1 MPRDKKLSKG
11 SKSLSLRVKML
22 LILGLPLIVS
32 LLMVTQIHLYL
43 TQQRSKEDLIAFRE
57 AQVES
62 AENKLRSV
70 VDMVEGYLSNA
81 DQLNVPMED
90 LLEQLRLMRYD
101 NGDGYFWIIDDQLPF
116 PNLLFHAT
124 HPGNEGQPTDDP
136 KFEIITDQ
144 PGKNFHQEIVKACL
158 DAGEAYTDYFWV
170 RPVDNFE
177 HQKMAYSKYIKEK
190 RIIISSGIYV
200 DQIDV
205 MVRAKE
211 EAIAEYVSRTIL
223 FSAVSAV
230 IILLISFF
238 IAWYFSS
245 NLVAAML
252 QVKHLLHRLVLG
264 EQLEAIH
271 TNRKDEMGEMVKMV
285 NETAGRIQEFA
296 AFANQISEGHLEV
309 ELELNSDKDLL
320 GVSLVRMQRNLMSAT
335 EEIKSTVA
343 HIVEEG
349 DVSVQLSTE
358 NKQGVWLGIS
368 QLFNEL
374 TKTVGNSFLEISKL
388 TSSMSQGDLS
398 VRMGAGW
405 KGDMK
410 VVSDSLNKALEQLN
424 ILIAQI
430 IRNAG
435 EVNGLSDEILSNSE
449 QMRLSTSEVALAVK
463 EMSQGAGNQVVKV
476 DESSKLMEESLN
488 SSMEIKEQADR
499 INHAAKQGVAD
510 SQDGLALI
518 TQVNESMRNISTSA
532 QESRHSFEVLND
544 RSNEI
549 GKVLSFITEIASQTN
564 LLALNAAIEAAQ
576 AGEAGRGFAVV
587 ADEIRKLAEESRNS
601 AKEIELLINDVQ
613 QGTNEALQSMFAM
626 GGNVEKATQTTQ
638 NAYDAFKKMA
648 SSSEETLQLTER
660 ILSASQMQIDNTN
673 EVVAI
678 TESIV
683 VIAEETAS
691 GTEEVATSASQLS
704 SVTIGFKDR
713 AKLLSEIATTLQESA
728 EQFKLNSDV

>member
-1 MPRDKKLSKG
+1 
-11 SKSLSLRVKML
+11 ML

-32 LLMVTQIHLYL
+32 LLTVTQLHLYL
-43 TQQRSKEDLIAFRE
+43 TNKRSEEDLIAFRE
-57 AQVES
+57 AQVQS

-81 DQLNVPMED
+81 DQSDVPVED
-90 LLEQLRLMRYD
+90 LLEHMRLMRYD

-136 KFEIITDQ
+136 KFEIITNQ
-144 PGKNFHQEIVKACL
+144 PGKNFHQEIVKGCRA
-158 DAGEAYTDYFWV
+158 DGEAFTDYFWV
-170 RPVDNFE
+170 RPVDNFV
-177 HQKMAYSKYIKEK
+177 HQKLAYSKYIKEK
-190 RIIISSGIYV
+190 GIIISSGIYV

-205 MVRAKE
+205 MVSAKE
-211 EAIAEYVSRTIL
+211 EAIAQYVRRTIL

-230 IILLISFF
+230 VILLISFF

-245 NLVAAML
+245 NLVSAML
-252 QVKHLLHRLVLG
+252 KVKGLLQRLVKG

-271 TNRKDEMGEMVKMV
+271 TNRKDEMGEMVEMV
-285 NETAGRIQEFA
+285 NETAGRIHEFS
-296 AFANQISEGHLEV
+296 AFANEISEGNLEV
-309 ELELNSDKDLL
+309 DLELNSENDLL
-320 GVSLVRMQRNLMSAT
+320 GVSLRKMRENLQEAT
-335 EEIKSTVA
+335 EEIKSTVG
-343 HIVEEG
+343 HIVEQG
-349 DVSVQLSTE
+349 DVSVQLPTV
-358 NKQGVWLGIS
+358 NKRGVWLEIS

-374 TKTVGNSFLEISKL
+374 TNTVGNSFLEISQL
-388 TSSMSQGDLS
+388 TASMSQGDLS
-398 VRMGAGW
+398 VRMGTDW

-410 VVSDSLNKALEQLN
+410 LLSESLNKALDQLN
-424 ILIAQI
+424 VLIAQI
-430 IRNAG
+430 NGHAG
-435 EVNGLSDEILSNSE
+435 EVNDLSDEILSNSE
-449 QMRLSTSEVALAVK
+449 QMRVSTSEVALAVK

-488 SSMEIKEQADR
+488 SSVEIKEQADR
-499 INHAAKQGVAD
+499 INQSAQQSVSD
-510 SQDGLALI
+510 SQEGLELI
-518 TQVNESMRNISTSA
+518 GHVNESILGISASA
-532 QESRHSFEVLND
+532 QESRNSFEVLND

-549 GKVLSFITEIASQTN
+549 GKVLSFISEIASQTN

-613 QGTNEALQSMFAM
+613 KGTNEALQSMSAM
-626 GGNVEKATQTTQ
+626 NSNVEKATQTSQ

-648 SSSEETLQLTER
+648 TSSEETLRLTER
-660 ILSASQMQIDNTN
+660 ILSASQMQIENTN

-691 GTEEVATSASQLS
+691 GTEEVAASASQLS
-704 SVTIGFKDR
+704 SVTNGFKDR
-713 AKLLSEIATTLQESA
+713 AKLLTEIATTLQEGA
-728 EQFKLNSDV
+728 ERFKLDHGKDQINA